1 VKRALAIFA
10 LFAPP
15 LLADSR
21 PGILREIGFDQNLGA
36 QVPLDTAVKDEEGR
50 EWKLGDFV
58 KNRPVV
64 LSLNYYSCPM
74 LCTVALNGLAS
85 ALNVLSFNAGREFE
99 VLTVSFDPKDT
110 SDLARAKK
118 KTYLARY
125 KRPGAEEGWRFLT
138 ADAPAIATLT
148 RAVGFRYAW
157 DQETQQFAHP
167 AGLVVLTPSGRIA
180 RYLYGIEY
188 APNDLRLALVEAT
201 GGKIGSAV
209 DQVLLFCYQYDPA
222 TGRYGA
228 TIMRIVRLGGVLTV
242 VSLLTFVITMRRR
255 ETVRPVGVR

>member
-1 VKRALAIFA
+1 MRALVILALLA
-10 LFAPP
+10 TPLFAE
-15 LLADSR
+15 SR

-36 QVPLDTAVKDEEGR
+36 QVPLDTVVRDEEGR
-50 EWKLGDFV
+50 EARLGDFFRS
-58 KNRPVV
+58 RPVV

-99 VLTVSFDPKDT
+99 ALTVSFDPKDT

-118 KTYLARY
+118 KTYLSRY

-138 ADAPAIATLT
+138 ADAPAIAALT

-157 DQETQQFAHP
+157 DNETQQFAHP
-167 AGLVVLTPSGRIA
+167 AGVVILTPGGRIA

-201 GGKIGSAV
+201 GGKIGTPV
-209 DQVLLFCYQYDPA
+209 DQVLLFCYEYDPA

-228 TIMRIVRLGGVLTV
+228 TIIRIVRLAGVLTV
-242 VSLLTFVITMRRR
+242 VSLLTFVLTMWRR
-255 ETVRPVGVR
+255 EQVKPAGAG